1 MLCYV
6 NSRRRS
12 QGKKVDLNTFRK
24 REREYERERREREVS
39 CIFILE
45 EVNVNT
51 THSKIVKFKK
61 KITII

>member
-24 REREYERERREREVS
+24 REREYERERRERRERYEVGERDRIQEKVS
-39 CIFILE
+39 ETL
-45 EVNVNT
+45 
-51 THSKIVKFKK
+51 
-61 KITII
+61 